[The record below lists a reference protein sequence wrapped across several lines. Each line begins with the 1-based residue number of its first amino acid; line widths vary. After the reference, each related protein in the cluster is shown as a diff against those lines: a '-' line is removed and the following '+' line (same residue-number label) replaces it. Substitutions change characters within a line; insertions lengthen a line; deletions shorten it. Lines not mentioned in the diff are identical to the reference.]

1 VSEPRADVFVC
12 VTFVRPEE
20 RLLLEALRA
29 AGLNARPA
37 TPRQTAAVLNGEE
50 PAPHA
55 VMLRNVSH
63 RELSGM
69 CDRFE
74 QAGIPTVNT
83 PAAVRLCLDKDLQ
96 GIAFSRNGISHPR
109 TRLAFCVEQ
118 VGEYV
123 AAFGGDAVLKP
134 VSGSWGRGI
143 VRVRDDE
150 QLDAWVGGR
159 EAVDAG
165 GKAFPVIVQAYVPK
179 PGYNERVIVIGDRPV
194 AAYRQVSDAFRT
206 NTRLGGT
213 VEPLGIAARSRALC
227 AEIVE
232 LFGPGIYGIDLAE
245 SVDTGEL
252 FVLEVN
258 TNPDFAKSS
267 RIHGVDIP
275 GLAAQYVRQVIDGTA
290 SERAVPLVAGRTA

>member
-1 VSEPRADVFVC
+1 VSEGPADVLVC
-12 VTFVRPEE
+12 VTLVRPEE

-29 AGLNARPA
+29 AGLAAQPV
-37 TPRQTAAVLNGEE
+37 TPRHTAAVLNGDE
-50 PAPHA
+50 PAPRA
-55 VMLRNVSH
+55 VLLRNVSH

-83 PAAVRLCLDKDLQ
+83 PAAVRLCLAKDLQ
-96 GIAFSRNGISHPR
+96 AIAFSRNGISHPV
-109 TRLAFCVEQ
+109 TRLAFSVEQ
-118 VGEYV
+118 VQQYL
-123 AAFGGDAVLKP
+123 AAFGGTAVLKP

-150 QLDAWVGGR
+150 QLDAWIGGR
-159 EAVDAG
+159 EAVDAS
-165 GKAFPVIVQAYVPK
+165 GKAFPVLVQAYVPK
-179 PGYNERVIVIGDRPV
+179 PGYNERVIVVGDRPV
-194 AAYRQVSDAFRT
+194 VAYRQVSAGFRT

-213 VEPLGIAARSRALC
+213 VEPLEIAARSRALC

-245 SVDTGEL
+245 SVETGEL

-267 RIHGVDIP
+267 QIHRVDIP
-275 GLAAQYVRQVIDGTA
+275 GLAARYVREVIERTA
-290 SERAVPLVAGRTA
+290 QERTAPLVPGRVV